1 MDKWIDVVTN
11 PLGIAGFALFLVFT
25 FVSRSRRPLER
36 NVFIGCAALA
46 LLAGLGLAYRNAS
59 EPLPPPTVALPPH
72 PPSTPA
78 AQDDPVPAKAQAPE
92 PSPAKSGQE
101 ANADRN
107 GTAIN
112 IGGDVITNEQHN
124 NK

>member
-36 NVFIGCAALA
+36 NVFMVFAAVA
-46 LLAGLGLAYRNAS
+46 LLAGLGLAYRHAT
-59 EPLPPPTVALPPH
+59 EPLSPPTVAQPPH
-72 PPSTPA
+72 PLSIPA
-78 AQDDPVPAKAQAPE
+78 PQADPVPAKAQAPE

-101 ANADRN
+101 ANADRG

-112 IGGDVITNEQHN
+112 IGGDVITNTQRN